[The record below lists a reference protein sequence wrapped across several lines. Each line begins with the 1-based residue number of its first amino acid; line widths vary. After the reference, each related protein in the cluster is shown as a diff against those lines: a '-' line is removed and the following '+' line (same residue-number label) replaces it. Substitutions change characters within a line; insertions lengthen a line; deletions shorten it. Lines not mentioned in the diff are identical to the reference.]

1 MKKLSPRAKFIAEA
15 DIKKLAAF
23 VWDAMQLASTHDP
36 DHEKRLRALE
46 RPVKGTIKART
57 PFVVSRA
64 SAEPPCL
71 TKTPRSLCLSL

>member
-46 RPVKGTIKART
+46 RPVKQPTYRKLLHI
-57 PFVVSRA
+57 
-64 SAEPPCL
+64 
-71 TKTPRSLCLSL
+71 